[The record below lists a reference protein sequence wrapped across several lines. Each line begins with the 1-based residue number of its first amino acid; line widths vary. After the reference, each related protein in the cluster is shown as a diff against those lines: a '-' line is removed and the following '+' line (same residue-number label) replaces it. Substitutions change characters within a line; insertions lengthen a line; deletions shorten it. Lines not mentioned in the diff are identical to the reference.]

1 MSTRIALAAL
11 LLVAT
16 AGCAGSGNQPGQGA
30 ADLRGKAYVS
40 SSVTEQGKPRAL
52 VEGTKVDL
60 RFTDDDRLIA
70 NVGCNMM
77 QGPVSLDGGKLTVT
91 DLSTTAMGCPKPELH
106 QQDEWFAKL
115 LDAKPSW
122 RLDGANLVLSGSD
135 IEIVLATEA
144 PATLEGGTWTVD
156 GLISGEAVSSVPGGV
171 KATFVFQDG
180 NMRVD
185 TGCNYKDADHAYKV
199 DGQKLDVRM
208 GVTTLIGCG
217 DDMNAV
223 EMAIHKALDQG
234 EVTYKID
241 RSTLTLTNASGA
253 GLKLK
258 K

>member
-1 MSTRIALAAL
+1 MSHRIALAVL
-11 LLVAT
+11 LLAAT
-16 AGCAGSGNQPGQGA
+16 SGCAGGQSGQGGA
-30 ADLRGKAYVS
+30 NLRGKVYVS

-77 QGPVSLDGGKLTVT
+77 QGQVSLDGGKISVA

-115 LDAKPSW
+115 LDAEPSW
-122 RLDGANLVLSGSD
+122 KLDGANLVVTGSD
-135 IEIVLATEA
+135 TEIVLGTEA

-156 GLISGEAVSSVPGGV
+156 GLVTGDAVSSVPGSV

-180 NMRVD
+180 NMKVD
-185 TGCNYKDADHAYKV
+185 TGCNYKDADRPYKV
-199 DGQKLDVRM
+199 DGQRLVVQM

-217 DDMNAV
+217 DDVNAV
-223 EMAIHKALDQG
+223 ETAIHSTLDSG
-234 EVTYKID
+234 EVTHKID
-241 RSTLTLTNASGA
+241 RNSLTLTNASGA
-253 GLKLK
+253 GLKLRK
-258 K
+258 